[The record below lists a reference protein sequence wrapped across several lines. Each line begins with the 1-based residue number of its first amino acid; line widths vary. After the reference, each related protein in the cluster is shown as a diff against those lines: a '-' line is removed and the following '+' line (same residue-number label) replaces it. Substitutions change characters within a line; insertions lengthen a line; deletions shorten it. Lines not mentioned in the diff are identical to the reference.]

1 MRRTK
6 RRQSAQAAAE
16 GMNRSEP
23 MLRKRALMWKD
34 PSTMAHGT
42 TEVKRENFVRGF
54 AHCWEIESTGTV
66 NRYGSRAVFV
76 SCRLVKKKDDYFR

>member
-42 TEVKRENFVRGF
+42 TEVKRENCTGF
-54 AHCWEIESTGTV
+54 RPLLGDRIDW
-66 NRYGSRAVFV
+66 RRKP
-76 SCRLVKKKDDYFR
+76 LL

>member
-23 MLRKRALMWKD
+23 MLRKLALMWKY

-54 AHCWEIESTGTV
+54 AHCWEIESIGFESPSCH
-66 NRYGSRAVFV
+66 RYGSRAVFV
-76 SCRLVKKKDDYFR
+76 SCKLVKKKR